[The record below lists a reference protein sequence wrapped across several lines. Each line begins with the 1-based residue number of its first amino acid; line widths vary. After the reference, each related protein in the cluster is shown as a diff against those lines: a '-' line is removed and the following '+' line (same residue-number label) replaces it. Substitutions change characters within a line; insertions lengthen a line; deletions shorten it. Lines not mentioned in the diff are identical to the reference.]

1 MDIKQNIINRLRET
15 KRENID
21 NVIDYMEN
29 HEFFTRGCHQHHY
42 YEGGLAD
49 HSWQTYQ
56 LAMKEET
63 DNKAGLAT
71 DIDVKLGGNVSY
83 NTLLHLT
90 LAGTTKTGTTNYGDD
105 RDYQN
110 IRVNMALFGLGATHY
125 FENNIFITASC
136 GISQFHAND
145 DIAVFS
151 AIVQSNTSQDIN
163 TGFGFQV
170 GGGKEW
176 WVSDN
181 WGIGASAALLY
192 GFASN
197 LADARESSLGITLRL
212 SATWN

>member
-1 MDIKQNIINRLRET
+1 MKKLLFLVILTASFAFAESEPKAHDGFFLSIALGMGYQS
-15 KRENID
+15 ID
-21 NVIDYMEN
+21 FVVED
-29 HEFFTRGCHQHHY
+29 
-42 YEGGLAD
+42 
-49 HSWQTYQ
+49 WQRD
-56 LAMKEET
+56 T
-63 DNKAGLAT
+63 DNETGLAT
-71 DIDVKLGGNVSY
+71 DIDFKLGGKVSY

>member
-1 MDIKQNIINRLRET
+1 MKKLFMLTALAASFSFATSEPHVHDGFFLNFAMGMGYQSINFVPDDRE
-15 KRENID
+15 
-21 NVIDYMEN
+21 
-29 HEFFTRGCHQHHY
+29 
-42 YEGGLAD
+42 
-49 HSWQTYQ
+49 
-56 LAMKEET
+56 EET
-63 DNKAGLAT
+63 DNIAGLAT
-71 DIDVKLGGNVSY
+71 DIDVKLGGNVAY

-90 LAGTTKTGTTNYGDD
+90 LAGTTKTGTTNFEDD
-105 RDYQN
+105 YKDL
-110 IRVNMALFGLGATHY
+110 RVNMSLLGLGVTHY

-136 GISQFHAND
+136 GISQFHVNE

-151 AIVQSNTSQDIN
+151 AIVQSNTSPDIN

-197 LADARESSLGITLRL
+197 LADAKESSLGITLRF
-212 SATWN
+212 SATYN

>member
-1 MDIKQNIINRLRET
+1 MKKLFMLTALAASLSFATSEPHAHDGGFLSIAMGMGYQS
-15 KRENID
+15 ID
-21 NVIDYMEN
+21 FVVE
-29 HEFFTRGCHQHHY
+29 E
-42 YEGGLAD
+42 
-49 HSWQTYQ
+49 WQ
-56 LAMKEET
+56 EET

-90 LAGTTKTGTTNYGDD
+90 LAGTTKTGTTDYD
-105 RDYQN
+105 REYED
-110 IRVNMALFGLGATHY
+110 IRVNMSLLGLGVTHY
-125 FENNIFITASC
+125 FENNIFITGSC
-136 GISQFHAND
+136 GISQFHANSD
-145 DIAVFS
+145 VAVFS
-151 AIVQSNTSQDIN
+151 AVVKNRATKDIN

-197 LADARESSLGITLRL
+197 LKDTKESSLGITLRF
-212 SATWN
+212 SATYN